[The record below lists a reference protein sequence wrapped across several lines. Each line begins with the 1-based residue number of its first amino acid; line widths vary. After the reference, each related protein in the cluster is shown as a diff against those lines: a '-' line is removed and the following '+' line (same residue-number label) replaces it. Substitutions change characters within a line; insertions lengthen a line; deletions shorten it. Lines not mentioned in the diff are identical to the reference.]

1 VDPLFTYAQVV
12 GTRKTVKGWSCC
24 PSRPSISGAPGS
36 RSPERAAPMARF
48 VLRRLVALV
57 PVALGASFAAFFL
70 IHLIP
75 GDPAEV
81 IAGIG
86 ASGTDIERVRGQLG
100 LDRPMLVQY
109 ALWLERALVGDLGM

>member
-1 VDPLFTYAQVV
+1 
-12 GTRKTVKGWSCC
+12 
-24 PSRPSISGAPGS
+24 
-36 RSPERAAPMARF
+36 MARF
-48 VLRRLVALV
+48 VLRRLIALV

-86 ASGTDIERVRGQLG
+86 ASGTDIERVVEP
-100 LDRPMLVQY
+100 DRL
-109 ALWLERALVGDLGM
+109 LEQVR